1 MTTKSGPAG
10 ADIPGAR
17 PTEKGGT
24 LWTPRE
30 YRKPHRDDHDHQGQL
45 VIDPETGEESGS
57 TRFTSAAVALAKL
70 ADSPTPNTQGRPSF
84 TRCSGA

>member
-45 VIDPETGEESGS
+45 VIDPETGEESGEY
-57 TRFTSAAVALAKL
+57 ALYLCRRCA
-70 ADSPTPNTQGRPSF
+70 SEVGR
-84 TRCSGA
+84 

>member
-30 YRKPHRDDHDHQGQL
+30 YRKPHRADHGQ
-45 VIDPETGEESGS
+45 VIIAYP
-57 TRFTSAAVALAKL
+57 
-70 ADSPTPNTQGRPSF
+70 SPLHNGIKSHLCLHRNVL
-84 TRCSGA
+84 